1 MLPELR
7 RSRDYRIMPL
17 VRSGASDSTLGGG
30 SKLPRPVRWGHVS
43 HFVSRH
49 GVRTSRLVVYS
60 PVSSDR
66 ERFRAW
72 LSGAFAPVGL
82 GAGVVGWLLCVAA
95 GLSPEG
101 AAIGFA
107 IVGTSIGVFL
117 WWRARPLRG
126 RVATA
131 WSSRSVLRP
140 SRDDDEREE
149 MIMELSLLMQQATD
163 DLRHGRI
170 PRSVYERVWMAVYEE
185 TYALAAGDQPSKSQ
199 R

>member
-1 MLPELR
+1 M
-7 RSRDYRIMPL
+7 
-17 VRSGASDSTLGGG
+17 
-30 SKLPRPVRWGHVS
+30 
-43 HFVSRH
+43 
-49 GVRTSRLVVYS
+49 RLCL
-60 PVSSDR
+60 PVSDFDR
-66 ERFRAW
+66 YSLTIARW
-72 LSGAFAPVGL
+72 LTSVYDTA
-82 GAGVVGWLLCVAA
+82 
-95 GLSPEG
+95 SPAENPTTPG
-101 AAIGFA
+101 DA
-107 IVGTSIGVFL
+107 T
-117 WWRARPLRG
+117 RPLRG